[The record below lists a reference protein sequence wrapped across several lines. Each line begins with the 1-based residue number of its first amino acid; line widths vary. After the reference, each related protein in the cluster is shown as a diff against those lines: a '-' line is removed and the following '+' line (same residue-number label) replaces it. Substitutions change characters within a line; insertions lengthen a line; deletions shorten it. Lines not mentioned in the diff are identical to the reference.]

1 MVSLSPHFCAV
12 VTIAKIPI
20 KGIPME
26 IISLWLHQGF
36 LPHRV
41 VVYRQ
46 REREHFTQA
55 DTGPQ
60 TKQGLGH
67 YKDKP
72 KCRSSVQKKKK
83 KSLLLTARWD
93 SWPAIRILRSVI
105 LIRLFYRDMWMWL
118 QLTYHAFMC
127 FCVRLHTYM
136 WVHVEARDWYLVFL
150 LNCSPLC
157 FVCEVC
163 VHVCDWVCMTTSTCD
178 RPEDV

>member
-83 KSLLLTARWD
+83 KVIAANSEMGLLASNKNTSLCY
-93 SWPAIRILRSVI
+93 SHQVI
-105 LIRLFYRDMWMWL
+105 LQRHVNVAAADLPCFYVLLCASAHIYVGTCGGQRLISGIF
-118 QLTYHAFMC
+118 T
-127 FCVRLHTYM
+127 
-136 WVHVEARDWYLVFL
+136 
-150 LNCSPLC
+150 
-157 FVCEVC
+157 
-163 VHVCDWVCMTTSTCD
+163 
-178 RPEDV
+178 